1 MLNFFK
7 TYFTDKLYLK
17 NLFFTYFSQSVTAIT
32 LLILTPFLTY
42 SIGINNLGIYGVLL
56 NIISFSVIFDFGFN
70 AGLLRK
76 YIFKS
81 INYENLT
88 NNLFIFFIGLLFFL
102 IPIIIFIL
110 IYFVQITKF
119 SSLFFGLLLSIIV
132 VQNILILFFETIIQ
146 TYNLIYI
153 SKILRSCKVVIE
165 FILIFVFLK
174 LINLNILLIITSLVN
189 IFILLFFYIY
199 LYKNYNFKISF
210 KNFSLNLIINHFIYS
225 IWYFFTS
232 LATVLVFNTQ
242 IIIINFLIG
251 SNAAAK
257 FLIITRFFDIIRIAI
272 TNFTQVL
279 TPQII
284 YVEIENNWLKIK
296 NLFLTMIK
304 RIITLSLFF
313 AVLIHFYGPYFF
325 IKWSNLN
332 DNTTLEMF
340 QLYIVFIT
348 LIIIDNVSFIFI
360 NALKINKETTLMSI
374 LQGIINLLLTYIFV
388 IKFGIIGA
396 IYASLISFIMTNMIY
411 NPYHLLKTISNKNK
425 FDLFKS

>member
-32 LLILTPFLTY
+32 LLILTPFLSY
-42 SIGINNLGIYGVLL
+42 SLGINNFGIYGVLL

-304 RIITLSLFF
+304 RIIILSLIF

-332 DNTTLEMF
+332 DNITLKMF

-374 LQGIINLLLTYIFV
+374 LQGVINLLLTYIFV

>member
-32 LLILTPFLTY
+32 LLILTPFLSY
-42 SIGINNLGIYGVLL
+42 SLGINNFGIYGVLL

-102 IPIIIFIL
+102 IPIIILIL

-325 IKWSNLN
+325 IKWSKLN
-332 DNTTLEMF
+332 DNITLEMF

>member
-32 LLILTPFLTY
+32 LLILTPFLSY
-42 SIGINNLGIYGVLL
+42 SLGINNFGIYGVLL

-132 VQNILILFFETIIQ
+132 VQNIIILFFETIIQ

-174 LINLNILLIITSLVN
+174 FINLNILLIITSLVN

-296 NLFLTMIK
+296 YLYLTMIK

-374 LQGIINLLLTYIFV
+374 LQGVINLLLTYIFV

>member
-32 LLILTPFLTY
+32 LLILTPFLSY
-42 SIGINNLGIYGVLL
+42 SLGINNFGIYGVLL

-304 RIITLSLFF
+304 RIIILSLFF

-332 DNTTLEMF
+332 DNITLKMF

-374 LQGIINLLLTYIFV
+374 LQGVINLLLTYIFV

>member
-32 LLILTPFLTY
+32 LLILTPFLSY
-42 SIGINNLGIYGVLL
+42 SLGINNFGIYGVLL

-304 RIITLSLFF
+304 RIIILSLIF
-313 AVLIHFYGPYFF
+313 AVLIHFYGLYFF

-332 DNTTLEMF
+332 DNITLEMF

-374 LQGIINLLLTYIFV
+374 LQGVINLLLTYIFV

>member
-32 LLILTPFLTY
+32 LLILTPFLSY
-42 SIGINNLGIYGVLL
+42 SLGINNFGIYGVLL

-325 IKWSNLN
+325 IKWSKLN
-332 DNTTLEMF
+332 DNITLEMF

>member
-1 MLNFFK
+1 
-7 TYFTDKLYLK
+7 
-17 NLFFTYFSQSVTAIT
+17 
-32 LLILTPFLTY
+32 
-42 SIGINNLGIYGVLL
+42 
-56 NIISFSVIFDFGFN
+56 
-70 AGLLRK
+70 
-76 YIFKS
+76 
-81 INYENLT
+81 
-88 NNLFIFFIGLLFFL
+88 
-102 IPIIIFIL
+102 
-110 IYFVQITKF
+110 
-119 SSLFFGLLLSIIV
+119 
-132 VQNILILFFETIIQ
+132 
-146 TYNLIYI
+146 
-153 SKILRSCKVVIE
+153 LRSCKVVIE

-199 LYKNYNFKISF
+199 LYKNYNFKIIF
-210 KNFSLNLIINHFIYS
+210 KNFSLNLIINHFVYS

-304 RIITLSLFF
+304 RIIILSLFF

-332 DNTTLEMF
+332 DNTTLKMF

-374 LQGIINLLLTYIFV
+374 LQGVINLLLTYIFV